1 MRERSRV
8 WRRSAEAKLAKGY
21 AVAHALD
28 GSVLFSSR
36 PVISRQLYQ
45 IKSVS
50 QAPGQTYTR
59 VELMEPL
66 KTVPAT
72 MTFRPDGAR
81 HGLTHGRHE
90 LHGNALPVLA
100 TGNPYRVDVPSIT
113 YIATSVFKGGHC
125 YVPGT
130 LIDAAPLIN
139 ELEVRLQAA
148 GGGFQEWPMG
158 GQYWCSQTVRCT
170 AFSNR
175 GGMRKHFAVWADY
188 PDRPVGIN
196 RMLNTGVGTAASS
209 TNYLGY
215 SYFLWDGLML
225 YGNRAE
231 QLYGV
236 GMHIWQMGGDETV
249 IHSGVMRN
257 FGDIGSAGYGG
268 SLGDSLAPRQN
279 ILIEDTYGAFS
290 DSDRLDMKARPGFE
304 ENKDIHIVRPTCHY
318 WGMGDTGTN
327 LSGEIR
333 PGAISITT
341 YAGSTVCSIPL
352 SLLPA
357 DCIDDELIVA
367 LALSFDG
374 INPNGSWPITSVD
387 GAIYF
392 DTGQRPTTGGVT
404 GGGTGVR
411 LRLSSGMRRLAAND
425 IRTEA
430 GGTLCSVSRS
440 LVPLASVG
448 SRITFRTAASGD
460 GVNPQG
466 SWRVTATDSTRV
478 YFDTEQTPTVGGVSI
493 GGSNISYFAPNI
505 SPGDCAIDLRGENCS
520 ITGGIGRGDHWARS
534 CWRTRAGESNNCVIK
549 DCFGEDT
556 TEEWIGGTSSGGRGA
571 FISIGGTNCTV
582 SGFKFTSLAGEPA
595 VGIGP
600 TAVNTKVCGDF
611 TIKGSFVGII
621 DAGKNSEIH
630 HGTFIDP
637 RDEGVRVHGRELRTA
652 ELLADPPFTPAGIG
666 SAVVIVE
673 EDEPHGLTTGDTV
686 SFTGGTSMSG
696 SGLTVQRSN
705 IEDSYPVTVLSPTTY
720 SIVATG
726 SATSTTPFGEG
737 EMYAFHGPNPNTAE
751 NSKIHDLTFTFS
763 DADTKCAPVVIG
775 RSPGF
780 ANGRARN
787 CRVWDVDTVGPDGQ
801 PIDLDVVDYGE
812 NTTWGPG
819 NVGIFNQPTGVTK
832 AKTWQL
838 VREFEV
844 DEANPYLDVTMLR
857 YYPKVRVEGFAID
870 HDQTSNIGL
879 TVSADNG
886 VTQLTTGCYAR
897 IGDTGGTAG
906 VVLAGSTTAGTKVM
920 FAVELS
926 NFNEEKPTFF
936 SVGGGAEGAASAGT
950 VQGAVTKGDA
960 ESVALNALRID
971 PVGSFL
977 PGTVFRV
984 WQQGA

>member
-1 MRERSRV
+1 M
-8 WRRSAEAKLAKGY
+8 AAGY
-21 AVAHALD
+21 AVAYTMD
-28 GSVLFSSR
+28 GTVLISSR
-36 PVISRQLYQ
+36 PVISKQLYQ
-45 IKSVS
+45 VKSVS
-50 QAPGQTYTR
+50 QAPGQTYIR
-59 VELMEPL
+59 VQLMEPPAI
-66 KTVPAT
+66 VPT
-72 MTFRPDGAR
+72 TLSFRPDGGR

-90 LHGNALPVLA
+90 LYGNGLSVLA
-100 TGNPYRVDVPSIT
+100 TDNPYRFDVPSIT
-113 YIATSVFKGGHC
+113 YIASSIFDGGHC
-125 YVPGT
+125 FVPGT
-130 LIDAAPLIN
+130 LIDSAPLIN

-148 GGGFQEWPMG
+148 GGGFQEWALG

-170 AFSNR
+170 AFVNR

-188 PDRPVGIN
+188 SDRPAGLN

-209 TNYLGY
+209 TNYMG
-215 SYFLWDGLML
+215 FGDVHWDGLTL
-225 YGNRAE
+225 YGNRPE

-236 GMHIWQMGGDETV
+236 GMHAWQMGGDETV
-249 IHSGVMRN
+249 IHSGTVKN
-257 FGDIGSAGYGG
+257 FGGYGSAGYGG
-268 SLGDSLAPRQN
+268 SLGDSLAPRKG
-279 ILIEDTYGAFS
+279 IDFERYFWSFS
-290 DSDRLDMKARPGFE
+290 DSDSLDMKDRSGENEDINFLRP
-304 ENKDIHIVRPTCHY
+304 RCRY

-341 YAGSTVCSIPL
+341 YPGSTVCSIPL
-352 SLLPA
+352 TLLPA
-357 DCIDDELIVA
+357 DCIDDDLIIA
-367 LALSFDG
+367 FATSFDG
-374 INPNGSWPITSVD
+374 IDPNGSWPITSVD

-392 DTGQRPTTGGVT
+392 DTGQMPTAGGVT
-404 GGGTGVR
+404 GGGTGLR

-493 GGSNISYFAPNI
+493 GGSDISYFAPNI

-520 ITGGIGRGDHWARS
+520 IVAGGAHGDHWARS
-534 CWRTRAGESNNCVIK
+534 GFRTRAGESDNCIIK
-549 DCFGEDT
+549 DCWGEDT
-556 TEEWIGGTSSGGRGA
+556 TETWVGDTSSGGRGG

-582 SGFKFTSLAGEPA
+582 SGPKFDSPSGEAA
-595 VGIGP
+595 VSIGP
-600 TAVNTKVCGDF
+600 TADNTKINGGF

-621 DAGKNSEIH
+621 DAGKNSEICD
-630 HGTFIDP
+630 GTFIDV
-637 RDEGVRVHGRELRTA
+637 RDEGVRVHGRALRTA
-652 ELLADPPFTPAGIG
+652 ELLVDPPFTPSAIG
-666 SAVVIVE
+666 SNVVIVAE
-673 EDEPHGLTTGDTV
+673 VEPHGLTTGATV

-696 SGLTVQRSN
+696 SGLVVQRSN
-705 IEDSYPVTVLSPTTY
+705 IVDKYPVTVLTTTTY
-720 SIVATG
+720 SIEATG

-737 EMYAFHGPNPNTAE
+737 KLYAFHGPNPNTAE
-751 NSKIHDLTFTFS
+751 NSKVHDLTFTFS

-780 ANGRARN
+780 ANGQARN
-787 CRVWDVDTVGPDGQ
+787 CRVWDIDTVGPDGQ
-801 PIDLDVVDYGE
+801 PIDLGVVDYGE

-819 NVGIFNQPTGVTK
+819 NVGIFNQPAGVTK

-844 DEANPYLDVTMLR
+844 DEAIPYLDVTMLR
-857 YYPKVRVEGFAID
+857 YYPSLLVEGFAVD
-870 HDQTSNIGL
+870 HDQTTNIGL

-886 VTQLTTGCYAR
+886 VTQFTTDCYAR
-897 IGDTGGTAG
+897 IGETGGTSG
-906 VVLAGSTTAGTKVM
+906 VVLAGSTAAGVKVM

-926 NFNEEKPTFF
+926 NFNQPVPTLFD
-936 SVGGGAEGAASAGT
+936 VGGGAEGAAAANT

-971 PVGSFL
+971 PVGAL
-977 PGTVFRV
+977 LAGTVIRV
-984 WQQGA
+984 WQRGA